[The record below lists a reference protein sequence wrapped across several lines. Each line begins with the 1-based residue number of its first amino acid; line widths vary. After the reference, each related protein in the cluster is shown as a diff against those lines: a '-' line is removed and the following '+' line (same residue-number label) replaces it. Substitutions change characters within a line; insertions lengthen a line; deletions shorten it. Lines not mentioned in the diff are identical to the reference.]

1 MRLSHCVSAA
11 GTRGAAATAL
21 ARCHS
26 VVLASPGA
34 APGITTRPSGADICL
49 SIDHKG
55 LALDQTDCDRKL
67 LFSPQKRPIARVRV
81 IEWNRVEVLSPVP
94 LAELKATS
102 LDDAPLLQESTLKKK
117 TCLGYCFAFTPPLL
131 PAPLHPPSRTLR
143 LPRSRDET
151 VTSDEKLSFEERN
164 LSFKPGR

>member
-11 GTRGAAATAL
+11 GTRGAAAAAL

-26 VVLASPGA
+26 VVLASPGT

-67 LFSPQKRPIARVRV
+67 LFSQQKRPIARVRV
-81 IEWNRVEVLSPVP
+81 IEWNRVEVLSPVQRG
-94 LAELKATS
+94 AELEAAR
-102 LDDAPLLQESTLKKK
+102 LDDTPVPPPLQESTLKK
-117 TCLGYCFAFTPPLL
+117 TCLGYCFAFTPRS
-131 PAPLHPPSRTLR
+131 LHAPSRTLR
-143 LPRSRDET
+143 LACSRDET

>member
-11 GTRGAAATAL
+11 GTRGAAAAAL

-67 LFSPQKRPIARVRV
+67 LFSPQKRPIARARV

-94 LAELKATS
+94 CRVELKA
-102 LDDAPLLQESTLKKK
+102 LLFDDARLLQESTINEGKKK
-117 TCLGYCFAFTPPLL
+117 HVLDIV
-131 PAPLHPPSRTLR
+131 LHFHPHSLHQHWRTLR
-143 LPRSRDET
+143 LPRSCDET
-151 VTSDEKLSFEERN
+151 VTPDEKLSSEERN
-164 LSFKPGR
+164 LSFKPSR